1 MEILI
6 LNKFLNLLKKILT
19 IKYLLI
25 GILNSLFGY
34 FIGVSFFNLFYN
46 EWGIFFVTFF
56 SNIFSILVSFINYK
70 LFYFNKLFR
79 NVFREFIKF
88 YLIYI
93 LIFLISII
101 QLFLYIEVFLF
112 NIYLSQ
118 GIIIFSNIIII
129 IFSQFF
135 IIFDKKSY

>member
-1 MEILI
+1 MENLI

-34 FIGVSFFNLFYN
+34 FIGVSFFNLFYD

>member
-1 MEILI
+1 MENLI

-34 FIGVSFFNLFYN
+34 FIGVSFFNLFYD

-56 SNIFSILVSFINYK
+56 SNIFSIFVSFINYK